1 MNRSRAA
8 EHRENARLTQIMKA
22 YAEKKGAEYLMRN
35 EHLKQ
40 TAASEL
46 MEQSYEQGRE
56 TVRCGTGRCHRRRMI
71 RRVLSAAAVIVL
83 CLMVVTA
90 TALAVSPELRER
102 VFRLF
107 VERDGSFSLGE
118 TLEADIDP
126 EVIYHYSDPIVP
138 EGYTD
143 MEEDRPEDNIC
154 YTRAYY
160 YPDGS
165 TIVIYIITA
174 AGNNSWGGPG
184 EEPNVQEPVTIHDF
198 EGYYEEYS
206 FDGLDGD
213 SLMFRLADTTHGA
226 YIRVSGYGAD
236 ITRET
241 LQSIAEQLYY
251 VGG

>member
-8 EHRENARLTQIMKA
+8 EHREDARLTQIMKA
-22 YAEKKGAEYLMRN
+22 YAEKKGAEYLMMN
-35 EHLKQ
+35 EYLKQ

-83 CLMVVTA
+83 CLIVVTA

>member
-8 EHRENARLTQIMKA
+8 EHREDARLTQIMKA
-22 YAEKKGAEYLMRN
+22 YAEKKGAEYLMMN
-35 EHLKQ
+35 EYLKQ

>member
-1 MNRSRAA
+1 MSRGKTI
-8 EHRENARLTQIMKA
+8 RR
-22 YAEKKGAEYLMRN
+22 
-35 EHLKQ
+35 
-40 TAASEL
+40 
-46 MEQSYEQGRE
+46 
-56 TVRCGTGRCHRRRMI
+56 GTGRCHRRRTI

-206 FDGLDGD
+206 FDWLDGD

>member
-8 EHRENARLTQIMKA
+8 EHREDARLTQIMKA
-22 YAEKKGAEYLMRN
+22 YAEKKGAEYLMMN
-35 EHLKQ
+35 EYLKQ

-107 VERDGSFSLGE
+107 VERDGSFFLGE

>member
-40 TAASEL
+40 TAAPEL
-46 MEQSYEQGRE
+46 TPQSYEQGKE
-56 TVRCGTGRCHRRRMI
+56 TIRRGTGRCHRRRTI

-154 YTRAYY
+154 YTRVYY

-165 TIVIYIITA
+165 TIGIYIITA
-174 AGNNSWGGPG
+174 ADNMDWGGFDK
-184 EEPNVQEPVTIHDF
+184 EPNVQEPVTFNDF

-206 FDGLDGD
+206 WDGLPDG
-213 SLMFRLADTTHGA
+213 LYFRLADTTHGA
-226 YIRVSGYGAD
+226 YVRVSGSGPSVTKEVLRD
-236 ITRET
+236 IVD
-241 LQSIAEQLYY
+241 QIYY

>member
-8 EHRENARLTQIMKA
+8 EHREDARLTQIMKA
-22 YAEKKGAEYLMRN
+22 YAEKKGAEYLMMN
-35 EHLKQ
+35 EYLKQ

-56 TVRCGTGRCHRRRMI
+56 TVRCGAGRCHRRRTI

-83 CLMVVTA
+83 CLIVVTA

-154 YTRAYY
+154 YTRVYY

-165 TIVIYIITA
+165 TIGIYIITA
-174 AGNNSWGGPG
+174 ADNMDWGGFDK
-184 EEPNVQEPVTIHDF
+184 EPNVQEPVTFNDF

>member
-8 EHRENARLTQIMKA
+8 EHREDARLTQIMKA

-35 EHLKQ
+35 EYLKQ

-56 TVRCGTGRCHRRRMI
+56 TVRCGAGRCHRRRTI

-83 CLMVVTA
+83 CLIVVTA

-154 YTRAYY
+154 YTRVYY

-165 TIVIYIITA
+165 TIGIYIITA
-174 AGNNSWGGPG
+174 ADNMDWGGFDK
-184 EEPNVQEPVTIHDF
+184 EPNVQEPVTFNDF

>member
-22 YAEKKGAEYLMRN
+22 YAEKKGAEYLMKN

-40 TAASEL
+40 TAVPEL
-46 MEQSYEQGRE
+46 TPQSYEQGKE
-56 TVRCGTGRCHRRRMI
+56 TIRRGTGRCHRRRTI

-206 FDGLDGD
+206 FDWLDGD